1 MSQQF
6 KTRSLQSH
14 IHEVTWSLFLH
25 GNNSFDSLNEVN
37 KKGSQENLH
46 NETIIPN
53 YSSFTVLH
61 RSTAY
66 KNVQGNDSCTQPRR

>member
-14 IHEVTWSLFLH
+14 IHEVTRSLFLH
-25 GNNSFDSLNEVN
+25 GNNNFGSLNEAN

-46 NETIIPN
+46 NETMPN
-53 YSSFTVLH
+53 YSSFTDLL
-61 RSTAY
+61 
-66 KNVQGNDSCTQPRR
+66 